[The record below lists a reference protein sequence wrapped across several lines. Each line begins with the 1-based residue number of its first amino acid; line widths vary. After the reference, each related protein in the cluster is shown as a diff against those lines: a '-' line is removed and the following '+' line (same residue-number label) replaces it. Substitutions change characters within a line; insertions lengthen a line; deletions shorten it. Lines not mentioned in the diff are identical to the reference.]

1 MDNKIII
8 DRLNKFKTLMK
19 TKGIDYYL
27 VFTSDYH
34 QSEYVDSFFKTREYI
49 SGFTG
54 SWGSILISVEHT
66 ILWVDGRYYVQAA
79 SEIDGTGIEMYK
91 YGLEGTPTLVE
102 YLKNNM
108 KKGQVVATDGRT
120 ISVDYYNELIEATK
134 IGCLKTDIDLFESI
148 WENRPML
155 SHNPIFELPYEI
167 CGKYRSDKI
176 SFVRRLLEK
185 DSLDGYFLSE
195 LSTIMWLLNIRGSD
209 VECNPVAFSYVYIS
223 KDEVLLFVQKN
234 VVQEDTVK
242 SLATDNI
249 SIKDYT
255 LIDDYIKAELK
266 DQRIGIDFNEVNSY
280 LYLLL
285 GANNTI
291 TNVKNYVYAPK
302 QIKNDTEIAL
312 ARKYHEYD
320 AVAMIRFIIYI
331 KEAVKNKHL
340 TEIDAADYLDNLRSK
355 IDGFVGLSFD
365 TISGYGANGAIVHYS
380 PNREN
385 SASLKPE
392 GLLLVDSGAQYMGAT
407 TDITR
412 TIVLGHV
419 SNEMK
424 QHFTAVLKAVIRLAS
439 VHFMKG
445 INGSHLDILARGP
458 IWDIGID
465 YRHGTG
471 HGIGAFLNVHEGPQ
485 NIRYKIRSAED
496 ASAFEPGMITSDEP
510 GIYIEGSH
518 GIRTENEIL
527 CVPYAENEWGT
538 FYGFETLTLVPIDKD
553 AIEVSM
559 LNSDEI
565 KWVNEY
571 HKKVYDKI
579 SPYLEENEVE
589 WLKMATSEL

>member
-1 MDNKIII
+1 MNKDTIIT
-8 DRLNKFKTLMK
+8 RLSAFKNLMK
-19 TKGIDYYL
+19 KKGIDYYL
-27 VFTSDYH
+27 VFTSDFH
-34 QSEYVDSFFKTREYI
+34 QSEYVDSYFKTREYI

-242 SLATDNI
+242 SLAADNI

-424 QHFTAVLKAVIRLAS
+424 KHFTAVLKAVIRLAS

-485 NIRYKIRSAED
+485 NIRYKLRSAEE
-496 ASAFEPGMITSDEP
+496 AAPFEPGMITSDEP
-510 GIYIEGSH
+510 GIYIENSH

-527 CVPYAENEWGT
+527 CVPYKENEWGT
-538 FYGFETLTLVPIDKD
+538 FYAFETLTLVPIDRE
-553 AIEVSM
+553 AIDVNL

-565 KWVNEY
+565 NWINVY
-571 HKKVYDKI
+571 HSKVFEKI
-579 SPYLEENEVE
+579 SPYLDENEVK
-589 WLKMATSEL
+589 WLKEATAEL